1 MPVRLVVAV
10 AWAVVLLACAAGMA
24 PLLPPGVS
32 TAPEV
37 TAFSV
42 AQAFVHVER
51 IALEP
56 HPIGTAE
63 NGRVR
68 AYIVAQL
75 RALGLEPELQT
86 VEAPDY
92 FGDSGETVR
101 VVNVIA
107 RIPGTASTGAV
118 SLAGHYD
125 TVPTTA
131 GANDDG
137 SAVGVMLETA
147 RALQAGTGLRNDII
161 LLFTDGEEPA
171 PRFGSS
177 AFVSDHPWAADI
189 GFVINLEALGGSG
202 PSTLIETS
210 RPYAWVLRAVHD
222 ALRNPVAYSYLTTT
236 TALIGSNTDFEPF
249 RNLGIPGVELA
260 YLHGSPIYHT
270 FADAPDHVSQRS
282 LHHHGANALALTRHF
297 GGLDLRESHAEGEAV
312 FFTVGRFAVVR
323 YAASWVVPISAL
335 VGVAFLIAA
344 WRRREPGVA
353 ASGALLPG
361 IVLPLTTVLLSA
373 LAATA
378 VWTVLATSRASMSV
392 TESYLY
398 LVSFVTMTV
407 GIGIAVSWLF
417 RRRAHAWVDATGVV
431 GVWWVLTLV
440 TSATAPGF
448 SYLFAWPTLAGTLAL
463 LWTSRAT
470 ARVHPWKD
478 LTGFSLVAGTAL
490 ILLIPPIDTFYQLAQ
505 PQPGNPDSE
514 ILILIAVPI
523 ALIALVV
530 ELIRAFRVRD
540 PRSGR

>member
-1 MPVRLVVAV
+1 
-10 AWAVVLLACAAGMA
+10 
-24 PLLPPGVS
+24 LLPPGVS
-32 TAPEV
+32 TVPEV

-51 IALEP
+51 VALEP

-68 AYIVAQL
+68 GYIVAQL

-86 VEAPDY
+86 VGAPDY
-92 FGDSGETVR
+92 FGGSGRTER

-118 SLAGHYD
+118 LLAGHYD

-147 RALQAGTGLRNDII
+147 RALRAGTRLRNDVI

-177 AFVSDHPWAADI
+177 AFVTDHPWAADI
-189 GFVINLEALGGSG
+189 GFAINLEALGSSG

-210 RPYAWVLRAVHD
+210 GPDAWVLRQYTD
-222 ALRNPVAYSYLTTT
+222 ALRNPIAYSYLTTT
-236 TALIGSNTDFEPF
+236 TALIGGSNSDFEPF

-270 FADAPDHVSQRS
+270 LADAPDRVSRRS
-282 LHHHGANALALTRHF
+282 LHHHGANALALTRHL
-297 GGLDLRESHAEGEAV
+297 GGLDLRESHAHGETV

-323 YAASWVVPISAL
+323 YSASWAVPISVL
-335 VGVAFLIAA
+335 VCVPFVIAA

-378 VWTVLATSRASMSV
+378 VWTVLATSRASMSI

-398 LVSFVTMTV
+398 LVSFSTMTV
-407 GIGIAVSWLF
+407 GIGIAVSRLV
-417 RRRAHAWVDATGVV
+417 RCRVRGRVDATGVV
-431 GVWWVLTLV
+431 GVWLVLTLV

-448 SYLFAWPTLAGTLAL
+448 SYLFAWPTLAGSVAL

-470 ARVHPWKD
+470 ARAHPGKD
-478 LTGFSLVAGTAL
+478 LAGFALVTGTAL

-505 PQPGNPDSE
+505 PRPGNPDSE
-514 ILILIAVPI
+514 ILALIAVPI

-540 PRSGR
+540 PRSGQ